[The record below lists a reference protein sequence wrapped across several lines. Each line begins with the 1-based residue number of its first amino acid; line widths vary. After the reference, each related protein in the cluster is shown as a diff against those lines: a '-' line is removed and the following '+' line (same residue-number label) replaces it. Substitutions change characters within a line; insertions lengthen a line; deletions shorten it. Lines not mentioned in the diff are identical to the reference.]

1 MRDIVVFTLFVVVL
15 PTCFLKPWFGLMAFS
30 WMAYN
35 RTQDLTWG
43 FAKTLPLAETIA
55 IAMILGWMSWE
66 YRPLWFKHRRL
77 AAMVAL
83 LAMVG
88 ISAVVTG
95 WNWDIGG
102 KRYVEL
108 IKIVFIALLTAA
120 LMVSRVR
127 LRAYC
132 LVVALA
138 LGFYGVKNAIWYL
151 LGGGTIVGPGGM
163 LKDNNDFALAMV
175 MNLPFLW
182 YLSGDVEDM
191 RFGRPLKWFLRFTFF
206 MTLLTIMSTGS
217 RGGFL
222 AAAVTLMTMAF
233 KTRWKIPALA
243 GLVLMGLL
251 GYAFAPAAYKERLAS
266 ITTAQDQSAQ
276 GRLISWKVAA
286 HMIKSHP
293 VLGIGFN
300 NMYWQYQTYLAGVKL
315 PAGMESIRSRVAH
328 NSYLQIWAESGSIA
342 FLLFMYILLSTIRA
356 MGKLARS
363 VRNTA
368 DDWIERYANTVQVT
382 LIGYMAGAMF
392 LNRAHFDL
400 MYQLVAVSAAMPVVV
415 IAERER
421 QAALKR
427 RRLGPKLQ
435 HEVRVRHTDPFVRLP
450 TA

>member
-1 MRDIVVFTLFVVVL
+1 VRDIVVFTLFVVVL
-15 PTCFLKPWFGLMAFS
+15 PTCFLKPWFGLMAFT

-43 FAKTLPLAETIA
+43 FAKSLPIAEVIA
-55 IAMILGWMSWE
+55 IAMILGWMAWE
-66 YRPLWFKHRRL
+66 YRPLWFKHARL

-88 ISAVVTG
+88 ISLFANG
-95 WNWDIGG
+95 FNFDIGG
-102 KRYVEL
+102 KRYIEL
-108 IKIVFIALLTAA
+108 VKIVFIALLTAA
-120 LMVSRVR
+120 LMVTRVR
-127 LRAYC
+127 LRAFC
-132 LVVALA
+132 LVVALG

-182 YLSGDVEDM
+182 YCSGDVADM
-191 RFGRPLKWFLRFTFF
+191 RFGLQLKWFLRFTFF

-222 AAAVTLMTMAF
+222 AATVVLLAMAF
-233 KTRWKIPALA
+233 KTRWKIPALV
-243 GLVLMGLL
+243 GLLLMGLL
-251 GYAFAPAAYKERLAS
+251 GYALAPASYKARLAT

-276 GRLISWKVAA
+276 GRLISWQVAL
-286 HMIKSHP
+286 HMIKAHP
-293 VLGIGFN
+293 VVGIGFN

-315 PAGMESIRSRVAH
+315 PFGAEKIPSRVAH

-342 FLLFMYILLSTIRA
+342 FILFLYLLLGTISSMR
-356 MGKLARS
+356 KLARS
-363 VRNTA
+363 VRNSA
-368 DDWIERYANTVQVT
+368 DDWVTRYANTVEVT

-427 RRLGPKLQ
+427 RRLGPKLE